1 MIGWSLFL
9 IITGTS
15 ENCKRILFTG
25 STFDKRHRR
34 YERHNDVKRKKK
46 LYRKKSENTI
56 APGGRF
62 LYNERIPDLKE
73 MEMAAEGECPP
84 SSRLKDR
91 EEQP

>member
-1 MIGWSLFL
+1 M
-9 IITGTS
+9 
-15 ENCKRILFTG
+15 
-25 STFDKRHRR
+25 
-34 YERHNDVKRKKK
+34 
-46 LYRKKSENTI
+46 YRKKSENTI